1 MIKSEVI
8 IHKVW
13 RSEVTRIA
21 VFLILS
27 VGCIVLSNKF
37 TFLTL
42 HGYLFSFAGYQVY
55 LAFPV
60 LWLIPISYLFSCIF
74 KIYNVIYRVDNR
86 GIESCSGR
94 LSMKQSV
101 NRVRYEDIRGIDINQ
116 TIIERMLDVGS
127 IEIGT
132 AASADNE
139 VLLYGI
145 DAPYEIKDMLERERD
160 ARLRSSQPD

>member
-13 RSEVTRIA
+13 RSEVSSIA
-21 VFLILS
+21 IFLILS
-27 VGCIVLSNKF
+27 VGCIILSNKF

-42 HGYLFSFAGYQVY
+42 HGHIFNLNGYKVY
-55 LAFPV
+55 LALPI
-60 LWLIPISYLFSCIF
+60 LWLIPVSYLFSCIF

-94 LSMKQSV
+94 LSMKQTV
-101 NRVRYEDIRGIDINQ
+101 NRVRYEDIRGIDIHQ
-116 TIIERMLDVGS
+116 TIIERMLDVGA

-132 AASADNE
+132 AASAENE
-139 VLLYGI
+139 VFLQGI

-160 ARLRSSQPD
+160 ARLRNHQSD